1 MAAARELDRAATALS
16 RAIVSDPGA
25 VDSAR
30 TALYRA
36 QDAFRD
42 ALRAAFERPAAPA
55 FDPKYDTVAADPVRD
70 AAKMLEFG
78 AHPSSDLPDCYIVHG
93 TDIRALRAALERPAN
108 DAGAMRHAAAEIARR
123 GAFAAYEEMTD
134 TGHDT
139 EKKHTYSECM
149 DAIGDALSECEAQI
163 RALPLPDPDAVE
175 RARREFYEAARVWA
189 EYEVPTDRSRVIGG
203 ARRDALVK
211 YDALLAAEA
220 SAARDGK
227 GGDRG

>member
-1 MAAARELDRAATALS
+1 M
-16 RAIVSDPGA
+16 
-25 VDSAR
+25 
-30 TALYRA
+30 
-36 QDAFRD
+36 
-42 ALRAAFERPAAPA
+42 
-55 FDPKYDTVAADPVRD
+55 ADPVRD

-93 TDIRALRAALERPAN
+93 ADIRALRAALERPAN

-163 RALPLPDPDAVE
+163 RALPLPAP
-175 RARREFYEAARVWA
+175 
-189 EYEVPTDRSRVIGG
+189 SRVEEADPRMVNSDGEPFG
-203 ARRDALVK
+203 PRLVK
-211 YDALLAAEA
+211 MLRAEADEIDDPIGFDDRCRIAVVLTQAADYIEASLAAE
-220 SAARDGK
+220 RDELEK